1 MKGKKSAFYNGL
13 RHFFEKSI
21 FSVREHVVIC
31 FLSLIIE
38 LWNRIFFLE
47 LWNRILSL
55 SSLDSKEYN
64 IFSLELWNRIF
75 FLLSLGSNG
84 ERTGWWDTP
93 LFLSLY
99 AFWKVIIV
107 CVLVL
112 FPVMLIL
119 YIILWFLLVKNIRK
133 LKGID
138 QQRGKI
144 TDQKDRYK
152 ESVNWKMDDI
162 LVMIFVFVLM
172 CVTLVVACIPMM
184 ILELYYGVF
193 KQVRTYRCLRK
204 ELKNVLQEQ
213 DTAFEKS

>member
-1 MKGKKSAFYNGL
+1 MKGKNSAFYNGL
-13 RHFFEKSI
+13 RHFFEKSV
-21 FSVREHVVIC
+21 FSEREYVVIC

-55 SSLDSKEYN
+55 SSLDSKEYS
-64 IFSLELWNRIF
+64 IFSLELWNKIF
-75 FLLSLGSNG
+75 FLSSLGSNG
-84 ERTGWWDTP
+84 ERTGWWGTP
-93 LFLSLY
+93 LFLSLC
-99 AFWKVIIV
+99 AFWQVITV
-107 CVLVL
+107 CVWVL

-119 YIILWFLLVKNIRK
+119 CIILWCLLVKNTRK
-133 LKGID
+133 LKEIN

-152 ESVNWKMDDI
+152 EKVRWKMDNI
-162 LVMIFVFVLM
+162 LVGIFGLVLIFVTFW
-172 CVTLVVACIPMM
+172 VAFIPVM

-213 DTAFEKS
+213 DTALEKS

>member
-1 MKGKKSAFYNGL
+1 MNYA
-13 RHFFEKSI
+13 I
-21 FSVREHVVIC
+21 FSKKVFFLCESVLSFVFSHSLLSYGTGFS
-31 FLSLIIE
+31 FLSCGTG
-38 LWNRIFFLE
+38 F
-47 LWNRILSL
+47 SL

-64 IFSLELWNRIF
+64 IFSLELWNKIF

-112 FPVMLIL
+112 FPVILIL
-119 YIILWFLLVKNIRK
+119 GIILWFLLVKNIRK
-133 LKGID
+133 LKGIN

-172 CVTLVVACIPMM
+172 CVTLVVAFIPMM

-193 KQVRTYRCLRK
+193 KQVRTYRKVRRVLKRVRK
-204 ELKNVLQEQ
+204 ESDQALL
-213 DTAFEKS
+213 

>member
-1 MKGKKSAFYNGL
+1 MKGKNSAFYSAFYNEL
-13 RHFFEKSI
+13 RYFFEKSV
-21 FSVREHVVIC
+21 FSEEERVVIC

-55 SSLDSKEYN
+55 SSLDSKEYS
-64 IFSLELWNRIF
+64 IFSLELWNKIF

-119 YIILWFLLVKNIRK
+119 YITLWFLLRKNTQK
-133 LKGID
+133 LKEIN

-152 ESVNWKMDDI
+152 KGDREKRGDI

-193 KQVRTYRCLRK
+193 KQVRTYRRMRRL
-204 ELKNVLQEQ
+204 LKRVR
-213 DTAFEKS
+213 

>member
-1 MKGKKSAFYNGL
+1 MNYAI
-13 RHFFEKSI
+13 FFEKSI

-38 LWNRIFFLE
+38 LWNRI
-47 LWNRILSL
+47 LSL
-55 SSLDSKEYN
+55 SSLDSKEYS
-64 IFSLELWNRIF
+64 IFSLELWNKIF

-119 YIILWFLLVKNIRK
+119 YIILWFLLRKNTQK
-133 LKGID
+133 LKEIN

-193 KQVRTYRCLRK
+193 KQVRKYRRMRRL
-204 ELKNVLQEQ
+204 LKRVR
-213 DTAFEKS
+213 

>member
-1 MKGKKSAFYNGL
+1 MKGKNSAFYSAFYNEL
-13 RHFFEKSI
+13 RYFFEKSI

-38 LWNRIFFLE
+38 LWNRIFFLP
-47 LWNRILSL
+47 
-55 SSLDSKEYN
+55 
-64 IFSLELWNRIF
+64 
-75 FLLSLGSNG
+75 SLGSQENL
-84 ERTGWWDTP
+84 TGWQDTP

-99 AFWKVIIV
+99 AFWQVIIV
-107 CVLVL
+107 CIWVL
-112 FPVMLIL
+112 FPVLLIL
-119 YIILWFLLVKNIRK
+119 FITLWLLLRKNTQK
-133 LKGID
+133 LKEIN

-193 KQVRTYRCLRK
+193 KQVRTYRKVRRELKRIRK
-204 ELKNVLQEQ
+204 ENDKAL
-213 DTAFEKS
+213 A

>member
-1 MKGKKSAFYNGL
+1 MKGKNSAFYNGL

-38 LWNRIFFLE
+38 LWNRIFFL
-47 LWNRILSL
+47 S
-55 SSLDSKEYN
+55 
-64 IFSLELWNRIF
+64 
-75 FLLSLGSNG
+75 SLGSQENL
-84 ERTGWWDTP
+84 TGWQDTP

-99 AFWKVIIV
+99 AFWKVITV
-107 CVLVL
+107 CVWVL
-112 FPVMLIL
+112 FPVMFIL
-119 YIILWFLLVKNIRK
+119 CFILRRLLVKNIRK

-152 ESVNWKMDDI
+152 ESVKWKMDDI
-162 LVMIFVFVLM
+162 LVTIFSFVLM

-184 ILELYYGVF
+184 ILQLYYGVF

>member
-1 MKGKKSAFYNGL
+1 M
-13 RHFFEKSI
+13 
-21 FSVREHVVIC
+21 REHVVIC

-119 YIILWFLLVKNIRK
+119 GIILWFLLVKNIRK
-133 LKGID
+133 LKGIN

-172 CVTLVVACIPMM
+172 CVTLWVACIPMM
-184 ILELYYGVF
+184 ILQLYYGVF

>member
-1 MKGKKSAFYNGL
+1 MKGKNSAFYNGL
-13 RHFFEKSI
+13 RHFFEKDY
-21 FSVREHVVIC
+21 FSVQEYVVIC

-38 LWNRIFFLE
+38 LCNRIFFLP
-47 LWNRILSL
+47 
-55 SSLDSKEYN
+55 
-64 IFSLELWNRIF
+64 
-75 FLLSLGSNG
+75 SLGSQENL
-84 ERTGWWDTP
+84 TGWQDTP
-93 LFLSLY
+93 LFLSLC
-99 AFWKVIIV
+99 AFWQVIIV
-107 CVLVL
+107 CVWVL

-119 YIILWFLLVKNIRK
+119 FITLWLLLRKNTQK
-133 LKGID
+133 LKEIN

-162 LVMIFVFVLM
+162 LVMIFVFVLVF
-172 CVTLVVACIPMM
+172 VTLWFAAIPMG
-184 ILELYYGVF
+184 ILQLYYGVF

>member
-1 MKGKKSAFYNGL
+1 M
-13 RHFFEKSI
+13 
-21 FSVREHVVIC
+21 
-31 FLSLIIE
+31 
-38 LWNRIFFLE
+38 
-47 LWNRILSL
+47 
-55 SSLDSKEYN
+55 
-64 IFSLELWNRIF
+64 
-75 FLLSLGSNG
+75 
-84 ERTGWWDTP
+84 
-93 LFLSLY
+93 
-99 AFWKVIIV
+99 
-107 CVLVL
+107 
-112 FPVMLIL
+112 
-119 YIILWFLLVKNIRK
+119 VKNIRK

>member
-1 MKGKKSAFYNGL
+1 
-13 RHFFEKSI
+13 
-21 FSVREHVVIC
+21 
-31 FLSLIIE
+31 
-38 LWNRIFFLE
+38 
-47 LWNRILSL
+47 
-55 SSLDSKEYN
+55 
-64 IFSLELWNRIF
+64 
-75 FLLSLGSNG
+75 
-84 ERTGWWDTP
+84 
-93 LFLSLY
+93 
-99 AFWKVIIV
+99 
-107 CVLVL
+107 
-112 FPVMLIL
+112 MLIL
-119 YIILWFLLVKNIRK
+119 GIILWFLLVKNIRK
-133 LKGID
+133 LKGIN

>member
-1 MKGKKSAFYNGL
+1 MKGKKSEFYNGL

-21 FSVREHVVIC
+21 FSMRERVVIC

-119 YIILWFLLVKNIRK
+119 YITLWFLLRKNTQK
-133 LKGID
+133 LKEIN

-152 ESVNWKMDDI
+152 KGDREKRGDI
-162 LVMIFVFVLM
+162 LVMIFVYVLM

-193 KQVRTYRCLRK
+193 KQVRTYRKVRR
-204 ELKNVLQEQ
+204 ELKRVR
-213 DTAFEKS
+213 

>member
-1 MKGKKSAFYNGL
+1 MKGKNSAFYNGL

-38 LWNRIFFLE
+38 LWNRI
-47 LWNRILSL
+47 LSL
-55 SSLDSKEYN
+55 SSLDSKEYS
-64 IFSLELWNRIF
+64 IFSLELWNKIF

-119 YIILWFLLVKNIRK
+119 YIILWFLLRKNTQK
-133 LKGID
+133 LKEIN

-193 KQVRTYRCLRK
+193 KQVRKYRRMRRL
-204 ELKNVLQEQ
+204 LKRVR
-213 DTAFEKS
+213 

>member
-1 MKGKKSAFYNGL
+1 MKWKNSAFCNGL
-13 RHFFEKSI
+13 CYFFEKSI
-21 FSVREHVVIC
+21 FSEREHVVIC

-38 LWNRIFFLE
+38 LCNRIFFLE
-47 LWNRILSL
+47 LWNRILFF
-55 SSLDSKEYN
+55 SSLDSKKYN
-64 IFSLELWNRIF
+64 IFSLELWNKIF

-133 LKGID
+133 LKGIN

-172 CVTLVVACIPMM
+172 CVTLVVAFIPMM
-184 ILELYYGVF
+184 FLQLYYGVF
-193 KQVRTYRCLRK
+193 KQVRTYCRVRRALKRVRK
-204 ELKNVLQEQ
+204 ERDKALL
-213 DTAFEKS
+213 

>member
-1 MKGKKSAFYNGL
+1 MKGKNSAFYNGL
-13 RHFFEKSI
+13 RHFFEKSV
-21 FSVREHVVIC
+21 FSVQEHVVIC

-47 LWNRILSL
+47 LWNRIFFL
-55 SSLDSKEYN
+55 SSLDSKEYS

-112 FPVMLIL
+112 FPVMLML
-119 YIILWFLLVKNIRK
+119 CIILWRLLVKNIQK
-133 LKGID
+133 LKEINL
-138 QQRGKI
+138 QRGKI
-144 TDQKDRYK
+144 TYQKDRYK
-152 ESVNWKMDDI
+152 KGDREKRSDM
-162 LVMIFVFVLM
+162 LVMIFVLVLM
-172 CVTLVVACIPMM
+172 FVTLGVAFIPMM

-204 ELKNVLQEQ
+204 ELKNVLKEQ

>member
-1 MKGKKSAFYNGL
+1 M
-13 RHFFEKSI
+13 
-21 FSVREHVVIC
+21 REHVVIC

-119 YIILWFLLVKNIRK
+119 GIILWFLLVKNIRK
-133 LKGID
+133 LKGIN

>member
-1 MKGKKSAFYNGL
+1 MKGKKSEFYSAFYNGL
-13 RHFFEKSI
+13 RYFFGKDY

-31 FLSLIIE
+31 FLSLI
-38 LWNRIFFLE
+38 
-47 LWNRILSL
+47 
-55 SSLDSKEYN
+55 
-64 IFSLELWNRIF
+64 ELWNRIF

-112 FPVMLIL
+112 FPVILIL
-119 YIILWFLLVKNIRK
+119 GIILWFLLRKNIRK

-144 TDQKDRYK
+144 TDQKDWYK
-152 ESVNWKMDDI
+152 KGDREKWSDI
-162 LVMIFVFVLM
+162 LVTIFGLVLLF
-172 CVTLVVACIPMM
+172 VTLWVACIPMM